1 MASPSKVTISPFYIA
16 HDNQRFG
23 ACKLFNSHLAK
34 WIPNL
39 LINICQEGEK
49 FRQLVP
55 ARNKGCP
62 LFWSCGCKMPLF
74 RPLARPDHLLFRWLP
89 RANFHSYLALLFF
102 SFSFLQSWVQHNDS
116 PLPIGTFLSWASI
129 SEIKRFS
136 KVTQNARIQWAK
148 NINEKRLLLAN
159 DCTQDRFILWGTPII
174 KILLNCR
181 SHPELGRRAS
191 GFSWMAPYHFPF
203 PCIIKVSGA
212 GPAGMIDPP
221 LWWKIWTFPPRAPTI
236 LRDHR

>member
-1 MASPSKVTISPFYIA
+1 MISPFYIA

-102 SFSFLQSWVQHNDS
+102 FFLFFLQSWVQHNDS
-116 PLPIGTFLSWASI
+116 PLPIGTFFKLSFYFRNKTFLQSYTKCQDSVLSQKYQREEAPSG
-129 SEIKRFS
+129 
-136 KVTQNARIQWAK
+136 
-148 NINEKRLLLAN
+148 KRLY
-159 DCTQDRFILWGTPII
+159 T
-174 KILLNCR
+174 R
-181 SHPELGRRAS
+181 SFYIMGDS
-191 GFSWMAPYHFPF
+191 NN
-203 PCIIKVSGA
+203 
-212 GPAGMIDPP
+212 
-221 LWWKIWTFPPRAPTI
+221 
-236 LRDHR
+236 